1 MEMVNNIE
9 KLENSKTIKIY
20 GCTCMADMNQLL
32 AYQASGCR
40 ICTSSAILV
49 YNSSTELDTLSISA
63 NLKAT
68 VADSLSDLE
77 DSPESATYV
86 KSRCFYT

>member
-1 MEMVNNIE
+1 MEMVNNNIIG
-9 KLENSKTIKIY
+9 KLENSKTIS
-20 GCTCMADMNQLL
+20 CTCIADINQLL

-40 ICTSSAILV
+40 ICTSLAILV
-49 YNSSTELDTLSISA
+49 YNSSTELDVLSISA
-63 NLKAT
+63 DLEAT

-77 DSPESATYV
+77 DSPEFATYV

>member
-1 MEMVNNIE
+1 MEMVNNNIIG
-9 KLENSKTIKIY
+9 KLENSKTIS
-20 GCTCMADMNQLL
+20 CTCIADMNQLL

-40 ICTSSAILV
+40 ICTSSAILI
-49 YNSSTELDTLSISA
+49 YNSSTELDTLSI
-63 NLKAT
+63 NLEAT

-77 DSPESATYV
+77 DSPESTPYV